1 MAKGISLH
9 VGINQLSPDFPN
21 AAPLFGCENDAR
33 AMHDLATLQG
43 FYKHAL
49 LLGQDATYDRVRQ
62 EIEAAAS
69 ELDGGDFFLF
79 TFAGHGSG
87 IPDDPAPFGDEP
99 DHQDETILLFDRM
112 LIDDVMGHDLWPRFR
127 PGVRVLVV
135 SDSCQS
141 GTVAAEEEVVTAT
154 EVVTAAGVV
163 ASLGASEHLV
173 VSDLAVAV
181 TTEVR
186 VSASVVTPTRAVSEE
201 TMLSHLASNH
211 EFYANALSAI
221 PPMVGGASVLLLA
234 ACQDNESTPDALP
247 DDPDPHGA
255 FTRALLNVWNG
266 GAFNDYE
273 GFIAAVG
280 DELKVKMGLLQTPV
294 ITPKRPDNEAFRAQR
309 PFVI

>member
-9 VGINQLSPDFPN
+9 VGINQVGPDFPN
-21 AAPLFGCENDAR
+21 AAPLFGCENDAK

-49 LLGQDATYDRVRQ
+49 LLGQDATYDRVIH
-62 EIEAAAS
+62 EIEAAAA
-69 ELDGGDFFLF
+69 ELVTGDFFLF
-79 TFAGHGSG
+79 TFAGHGRG

-112 LIDDVMGHDLWPRFR
+112 LIDDVMGHDLWPRFK

-141 GTVAAEEEVVTAT
+141 GGIDEDAVITTTDVVTTT
-154 EVVTAAGVV
+154 EVV
-163 ASLGASEHLV
+163 ASVSASEHV
-173 VSDLAVAV
+173 IVGDLAVAV
-181 TTEVR
+181 TTGVQ
-186 VSASVVTPTRAVSEE
+186 VSESVAAPVRTVSKE
-201 TMLSHLASNH
+201 TTLSHLASNH
-211 EFYANALSAI
+211 EFYEHERGSI

-234 ACQDNESTPDALP
+234 ACQDDESTPDAHP

-255 FTRALLNVWNG
+255 FTRALLKVWNG
-266 GAFNDYE
+266 GAF
-273 GFIAAVG
+273 VG
-280 DELKVKMGLLQTPV
+280 DYDQFITTVGQELAATGLSQTPAV
-294 ITPKRPDNEAFRAQR
+294 TPARLDNLAFRAQR